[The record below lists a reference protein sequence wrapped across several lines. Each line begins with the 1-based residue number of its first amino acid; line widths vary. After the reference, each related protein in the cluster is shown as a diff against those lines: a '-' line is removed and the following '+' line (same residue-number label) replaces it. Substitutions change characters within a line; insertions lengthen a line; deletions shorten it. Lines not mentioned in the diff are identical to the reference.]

1 MEKTCVRGKSVYCSI
16 FSIYVSVKFRV
27 LIIFF
32 NIYFFIGYA
41 PLKFYNLLFFLSKF
55 IFFSYRYFRI
65 QMFELFE
72 TLTKNII
79 DVIKNQSMKQS
90 NLNLFLWLTL

>member
-72 TLTKNII
+72 IFTKNII